1 MMRRPPRSTRTDTL
15 FPYTTLFRS
24 IGCGYPEGATGHNIG
39 RQTVLR
45 AQLPLAVAG
54 GVVSRFCAS
63 GLHAVAH
70 AAGRVIADGAPVVV
84 AGGIESISQLGPRG
98 ALEDKDPW
106 LVANH
111 PDLSDRTSTRLNHSH

>member
-63 GLHAVAH
+63 GLPAVAH
-70 AAGRVIADGAPVVV
+70 AAGRVISDGAPVGG
-84 AGGIESISQLGPRG
+84 AGGIERISSPGTIG
-98 ALEDKDPW
+98 ALEEQAHW
-106 LVANH
+106 LVGTPTA
-111 PDLSDRTSTRLNHSH
+111 R